1 MKDIAQEIRSVVD
14 ETVGRLGRMSPE
26 EVSAKR
32 SPDAWSKK
40 QILGHLIDSAANNH
54 QRFVRAAANAA
65 QSFPPY
71 NQNDW
76 VRIQC
81 YDQSDWSELVALWS
95 AYNRHLS
102 NVIARMPESAMSS
115 LCNIGKEAPVPVDF
129 VIGDYLRHLRH
140 HIDQLMERAV

>member
-1 MKDIAQEIRSVVD
+1 MKEIAQQIRSVVED
-14 ETVGRLGRMSPE
+14 VAGQLARMTAE

-32 SPDAWSKK
+32 SSEAWSKK

-65 QSFPPY
+65 ELFPPY
-71 NQNDW
+71 HQNDW

-95 AYNRHLS
+95 AYHRHLS
-102 NVIARMPESAMSS
+102 NVIPRMPESAMSS
-115 LCNIGKEAPVPVDF
+115 LCNIGKEDPVPVDF
-129 VIGDYLRHLRH
+129 VIKDYLRHLRH
-140 HIDQLMERAV
+140 HIDQLMERVV